1 MSATI
6 VQQYMK
12 SIAWY
17 QPTTDTDDWVF
28 FNQQCYS
35 QPYGTSSTELLKK
48 IAWIFSTQFNPG
60 LDVGMWT
67 GLKNNFA
74 DFLNKNIMLI
84 DDGSVCSELIQ
95 LDFIA
100 CFQNSYNKASHNN
113 DLWQSF
119 NDNAQR
125 VLQAPS
131 APGSVINNNQAIP
144 AITINPQY
152 IWQKA
157 LIVQAYLKAIKELRY
172 SYWAPTVDT
181 DTWASFQGIILEVND
196 IPFVNITLKAAL
208 VMSNLSS
215 PVDPTPWHNI
225 SQAATAFL
233 NKYLGVQ
240 INGSVEEYQL
250 NLAISFFNIP
260 TYGYNSNS
268 HNADLWQKYFE
279 AFKDALNMIYPPHLN
294 ESSALLEPTPVPESI
309 D

>member
-28 FNQQCYS
+28 FNKQCYS
-35 QPYGTSSTELLKK
+35 QPYSTSSTELLKR

-74 DFLNKNIMLI
+74 DFLNKNIMLL
-84 DDGSVCSELIQ
+84 DDGGVCSELIQ

-100 CFQNSYNKASHNN
+100 CFQNSYSKASHNN

-131 APGSVINNNQAIP
+131 SPSSVINSNQAIP
-144 AITINPQY
+144 AITNAQY
-152 IWQKA
+152 IWQNA
-157 LIVQAYLKAIKELRY
+157 LIVQAFLKAIKELRY

-181 DTWASFQGIILEVND
+181 DTWASFQGIILDVNN
-196 IPFVNITLKAAL
+196 IPLVGITFKAAL

-215 PVDPTPWHNI
+215 PVDPKPWHNI

-233 NKYLGVQ
+233 KQYLG
-240 INGSVEEYQL
+240 ITTTLSVDAYQL
-250 NLAISFFNIP
+250 QVAVSFFNIP
-260 TYGYNSNS
+260 TLGYNSSS
-268 HNADLWQKYFE
+268 HNADLWQKYHD
-279 AFKDALNMIYPPHLN
+279 AFQDAKNLIYPPHPN
-294 ESSALLEPTPVPESI
+294 ESSKLLESTPISESI